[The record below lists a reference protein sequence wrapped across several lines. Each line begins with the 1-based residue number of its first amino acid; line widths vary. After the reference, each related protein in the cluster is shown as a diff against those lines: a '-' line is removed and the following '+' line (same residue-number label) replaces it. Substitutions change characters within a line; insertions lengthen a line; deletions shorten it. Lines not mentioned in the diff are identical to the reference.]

1 MFHAADPRAALAPKP
16 KTGASQPVSRFSA
29 AEYARFYDQP
39 PQEQGP
45 SWRTWYARGQNF
57 VVAYTELSG
66 GERLERRDQQDEYCV
81 LLPDIGTAAS
91 IETAAGT
98 EAVPG
103 ASIVFVPPGDS
114 AVAVASAGRVI
125 RIFSAQSADL
135 NAMCSNASS
144 FVQPQPNIPP
154 YRPWPAPRG
163 GWRVRRYSLDVQGD
177 GGRFG
182 RIFRCSTLMVNI
194 LDPRL
199 GLRDITK
206 LSPHHHDDFEQGSLV
221 IDGGYVHDIRWPWV
235 PDMTVWRE
243 DEHEFL
249 AAPSLT
255 VIPPPAVH
263 TSRSVLPGLNQ
274 MIDIFA
280 PPRRDFSEKAG
291 WVLNADDYPMPG
303 EAD

>member
-1 MFHAADPRAALAPKP
+1 MFHSADPRAALAPPP
-16 KTGASQPVSRFSA
+16 KSGARPAVSQFAA
-29 AEYARFYDQP
+29 AEYARFYAEP
-39 PQEQGP
+39 PQEQGAFG
-45 SWRTWYARGQNF
+45 RTWYARGQNF
-57 VVAYTELSG
+57 VVAHSELADG
-66 GERLERRDQQDEYCV
+66 GRLERRGQCDEYCV
-81 LLPDIGTAAS
+81 LLPDAETAAR
-91 IETAAGT
+91 IETAAGAET
-98 EAVPG
+98 VPG
-103 ASIVFVPPGDS
+103 ASIVFVPPGDTTVIVP
-114 AVAVASAGRVI
+114 AGGRVI

-135 NAMCSNASS
+135 NAKCSNAAS
-144 FVQPQPNIPP
+144 FARPQPNIPP
-154 YRPWPAPRG
+154 YQPWPEPRG

-182 RIFRCSTLMVNI
+182 RIFRCSTLMVNV
-194 LDPRL
+194 LDPRI
-199 GLRDITK
+199 GLRDVTK

-280 PPRRDFSEKAG
+280 PPRRDFSEKPG